1 MKDKSKQV
9 WYLYANDVK
18 ELKRECYEI
27 IATLYVQ
34 LGQAPE
40 AEIVVQMTNLF
51 CNDLATNYGSM
62 ELEEVK
68 YALNKHIR
76 ENDGPHFVNVP
87 TWNEALR
94 SYKMSKA
101 LKRQTNQIIT
111 ASAGTSVP
119 NRASR
124 RTVSITG
131 SSLAR
136 ESCQQFRAAAADLSP
151 T

>member
-9 WYLYANDVK
+9 WYLYANDIK
-18 ELKRECYEI
+18 ELKRQCYEI

-40 AEIVVQMTNLF
+40 AEIIVQMTNLF

-62 ELEEVK
+62 ELEEVRF
-68 YALNKHIR
+68 ALNKHIR

-101 LKRQTNQIIT
+101 LKRQTNQIDQYELYKKRVESFSKAIDK
-111 ASAGTSVP
+111 
-119 NRASR
+119 
-124 RTVSITG
+124 
-131 SSLAR
+131 R
-136 ESCQQFRAAAADLSP
+136 EIKKIGNGHNNK
-151 T
+151 

>member
-1 MKDKSKQV
+1 MPV
-9 WYLYANDVK
+9 LK

-62 ELEEVK
+62 ELDEVK
-68 YALNKHIR
+68 FALNKHIR

-94 SYKMSKA
+94 SYKMTKAKSLLIGLRQPQYSRIPSK
-101 LKRQTNQIIT
+101 TW
-111 ASAGTSVP
+111 P
-119 NRASR
+119 
-124 RTVSITG
+124 
-131 SSLAR
+131 SLLR
-136 ESCQQFRAAAADLSP
+136 F

>member
-9 WYLYANDVK
+9 WYLYANNIK

-62 ELEEVK
+62 ELDEVK
-68 YALNKHIR
+68 FALNKHIR

-94 SYKMSKA
+94 SYKMTKA
-101 LKRQTNQIIT
+101 LKKQTNQIDQYEIYKKRVDT
-111 ASAGTSVP
+111 MRKALN
-119 NRASR
+119 NREIIKIGKGNS
-124 RTVSITG
+124 
-131 SSLAR
+131 
-136 ESCQQFRAAAADLSP
+136 DKYKYD
-151 T
+151 

>member
-9 WYLYANDVK
+9 WFLYANDIK

-51 CNDLATNYGSM
+51 CDDLATNYGSM
-62 ELEEVK
+62 ELDEVK
-68 YALNKHIR
+68 FALNKHIR

-87 TWNEALR
+87 MWNEALR
-94 SYKMSKA
+94 NRKMSKA
-101 LKRQTNQIIT
+101 LKNRTNQIDEYELYKKRVESFSKVI
-111 ASAGTSVP
+111 
-119 NRASR
+119 NK
-124 RTVSITG
+124 
-131 SSLAR
+131 R
-136 ESCQQFRAAAADLSP
+136 E
-151 T
+151 TKKIGK

>member
-9 WYLYANDVK
+9 WFLYANDIK

-51 CNDLATNYGSM
+51 CNDLATNYSSM
-62 ELEEVK
+62 ELDEVK
-68 YALNKHIR
+68 FAINKHIR

-87 TWNEALR
+87 MWNEALR
-94 SYKMSKA
+94 SYKMTKA
-101 LKRQTNQIIT
+101 LKNKLIK
-111 ASAGTSVP
+111 
-119 NRASR
+119 
-124 RTVSITG
+124 
-131 SSLAR
+131 
-136 ESCQQFRAAAADLSP
+136 
-151 T
+151 

>member
-9 WYLYANDVK
+9 WFLYANDIK

-51 CNDLATNYGSM
+51 CNDLATNYSSM
-62 ELEEVK
+62 ELDEVRF
-68 YALNKHIR
+68 AINKHIR

-87 TWNEALR
+87 MWNEALR
-94 SYKMSKA
+94 NRKMSKA
-101 LKRQTNQIIT
+101 LKNQTNQIDEYELYKKRVESFSKVIDK
-111 ASAGTSVP
+111 
-119 NRASR
+119 
-124 RTVSITG
+124 
-131 SSLAR
+131 R
-136 ESCQQFRAAAADLSP
+136 EIKKIGNANNNK
-151 T
+151 